1 MADTIRGPV
10 TNVID
15 GDTFDMN
22 VTHVG
27 NNNRFK
33 YNDNERIRIAGGNAP
48 ELNTPSGLQAK
59 QTLNNRLIG
68 KEVRCT
74 VQSRD
79 TYGRIVAN
87 VTVLS

>member
-22 VTHVG
+22 VTHLG
-27 NNNRFK
+27 KKNTIK
-33 YNDNERIRIAGGNAP
+33 YNDDERIRIAGIDAP
-48 ELNTPSGLQAK
+48 EINTEEGKKAK
-59 QTLNNRLIG
+59 KKLEKKISG

-74 VQSRD
+74 VQARD
-79 TYGRIVAN
+79 TYGRIVADIE
-87 VTVLS
+87 VI